1 MDEKFCRISK
11 KNDLITVCDFGK
23 HALCGYFPSS
33 TSENLEFGRLSLAW
47 SPSSELLQLEDDLCI
62 DNMYGENYGYRS
74 GLNTSM
80 ISHLERKVKYL
91 ISIVGEDNC
100 ECVLDIGSND
110 GTLLSFYPKNV
121 KRIGMDPTIKKFK
134 DYYSKDIKA
143 IPEFFDAN
151 TFLKNS
157 NNKKADIITSIAMF
171 YDLKDPN
178 YFVANI
184 AECLSLD
191 GIWNLEQ
198 SYMPSMLSKNAYDTV
213 CQEHIE
219 YYSLKVIKDLLE
231 ANNLK
236 VIDVA
241 FNNING
247 GSFSVIAGHKNSKHI
262 PNNAVINWIL
272 SKEYKLNLHTPTPYR
287 EFEHK
292 AYQHKNDL
300 MELIHNL
307 NSNGK
312 RIAGYGASTKG
323 NVILQFCN
331 ISAKDI
337 FGIAEVNPDKF
348 GKFTPVT
355 NIPIK
360 SENEIKDEKPDY
372 LLVLPWHFRE
382 NIISREQ
389 AFIRNGGK
397 LIFPLPEIEI
407 VADE

>member
-1 MDEKFCRISK
+1 MYKKACRISK
-11 KNDLITVCDFGK
+11 KNDLITVCDFGN

-33 TSENLEFGRLSLAW
+33 PNENLEFGRLSLAW
-47 SPSSELLQLEDDLCI
+47 SPSSGLLQLEDDLYI
-62 DNMYGENYGYRS
+62 ENMYGENYGYRS
-74 GLNTSM
+74 GLNNSM
-80 ISHLERKVKYL
+80 VSHLERKAKFL
-91 ISIVGEDNC
+91 ISIIGEENC
-100 ECVLDIGSND
+100 EIVLDIGSND
-110 GTLLSFYPKNV
+110 GTLLSFYS
-121 KRIGMDPTIKKFK
+121 KRVQRFGMDPTIQKFK
-134 DYYSKDIKA
+134 EFYAPEIKA
-143 IPEFFDAN
+143 IPEFFNAE

-178 YFVANI
+178 SFVANI
-184 AECLSLD
+184 AECLSPD

-198 SYMPSMLSKNAYDTV
+198 SYMPSMLSQNAYDTV

-219 YYSLKVIKDLLE
+219 YYSLKVVKDLLE
-231 ANNLK
+231 VNNLK
-236 VIDVA
+236 IIDVA

-247 GSFSVIAGHKNSKHI
+247 GSFSVIAGHKNSRHI
-262 PNNAVINWIL
+262 PNKPVIDWIL

-300 MELIHNL
+300 MELINNL

-331 ISAKDI
+331 LSTKDI

-348 GKFTPVT
+348 GKFTPAS

-360 SENEIKDEKPDY
+360 SESEIKEEKPDY

-389 AFIRNGGK
+389 SFIRSGGK